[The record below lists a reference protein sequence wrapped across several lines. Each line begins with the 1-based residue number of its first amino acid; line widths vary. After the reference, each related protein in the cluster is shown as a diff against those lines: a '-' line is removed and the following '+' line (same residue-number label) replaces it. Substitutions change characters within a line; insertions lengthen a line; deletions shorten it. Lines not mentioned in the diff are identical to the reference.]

1 MAERNSLPKRPHETI
16 TDSLLHDGLPRDCRN
31 IILRDIGRD
40 PGLPMPPWPNGQSTR
55 SYGTAGDTILQSR
68 ELR

>member
-40 PGLPMPPWPNGQSTR
+40 PGLPMPPDHATDPSLCRGTGCTR
-55 SYGTAGDTILQSR
+55 
-68 ELR
+68 